1 MLKIRDGREISLLP
15 ALTGCVAFLLGVSQL
30 SFAEPTDV
38 EPPAQFDR
46 PNILLIVAD
55 DLGYSDIEPF
65 GGEIDTP
72 NLTSLAAD
80 GMRLINFHTAPT
92 CSPTRSMIMSGL
104 YSHQAGLGAMAEWVA
119 DNQRGQPGYEGYL
132 NDRASTLP
140 QQLKEAGY
148 YTFMAG
154 KWHLGM
160 SEEHWP
166 DKRGFEDSVAMLP
179 GAGGHFSQQG
189 INSRLP
195 IVPYVQNGE
204 PFQLPREF
212 YSTEFYTSRAIE
224 YLDKS
229 KLQGGKPFFGYV
241 AYTAPHWPLQ
251 VASSY
256 SEKYRGR
263 YEAGYDALKQE
274 RLKRMIKLGIVPADV
289 MPYPGSECE
298 QPWSALTEEE
308 RAYKSRLM
316 EIYAGMV
323 DSLDENIGRLIDH
336 LKAMGEYERT
346 VILFMSDNGADARPI
361 VGLGGESNFIANN
374 FNNSLENIGSSDSF
388 VSYGS
393 AWAEVGSFPFRL
405 HKGMTTEGGIRVPAI
420 LKVPESN
427 DSRGQML
434 PAFTSVLDILPTFL
448 DAARSDN
455 VRTLNLPDTSM
466 PVLVGNSLLPSL
478 GGETVAGEGLYPYGF
493 SVHRRQGLQYGSWK
507 IIRLE
512 PTVGTGEWELYDLE
526 KDPSETSNLATSHP
540 DVLAEMIV
548 RWRSFADQTGIVI
561 SDEGARAPKEC
572 VLKAAV
578 N

>member
-1 MLKIRDGREISLLP
+1 MFSTHNGREMLRLWALASSIALL
-15 ALTGCVAFLLGVSQL
+15 VGVSEFSL
-30 SFAEPTDV
+30 AEARSV
-38 EPPAQFDR
+38 EPPAQRDR
-46 PNILLIVAD
+46 LNILLIVAD

-72 NLTSLAAD
+72 NLAALASD
-80 GMRLINFHTAPT
+80 GVRLTNFHTAPT

-104 YSHQAGLGAMAEWVA
+104 YSHQAGLGAMTEWVA

-132 NDRASTLP
+132 NDRVPALP

-160 SEEHWP
+160 SAEHWP
-166 DKRGFEDSVAMLP
+166 DKRGFDDSIAMLP

-195 IVPYVQNGE
+195 IVPYVKNGE
-204 PFQLPREF
+204 PFQLPKAF
-212 YSTEFYTSRAIE
+212 YSTDFYTSRAIE
-224 YLDKS
+224 YLEKS

-251 VASSY
+251 VDSY
-256 SEKYRGR
+256 HSDKYKGR
-263 YEAGYDALKQE
+263 FDAGYSALRQE
-274 RLKRMIKLGIVPADV
+274 RLKRMIELGIVPAGV
-289 MPYPGSECE
+289 KPYPGSECE
-298 QPWSALTEEE
+298 RPWSALNEEE
-308 RAYKSRLM
+308 RAYQSRLM

-361 VGLGGESNFIANN
+361 AGLGGESDFLSKNFD
-374 FNNSLENIGSSDSF
+374 NSLKNIGSSDSF

-420 LKVPESN
+420 LKVPGSEK
-427 DSRGQML
+427 RGGQPL
-434 PAFTSVLDILPTFL
+434 PAFTSVLDLLPTFL
-448 DAARSDN
+448 AVAGSEDVRAINPSD
-455 VRTLNLPDTSM
+455 TDM
-466 PVLVGNSLLPSL
+466 PVLVGASLLPYL
-478 GGETVAGEGLYPYGF
+478 GGETVVEERRYPYGF
-493 SVHRRQGLQYGSWK
+493 SVHRRQGLQYGNWK

-512 PTVGTGEWELYDLE
+512 STVGTGEWELYDLE
-526 KDPSETSNLATSHP
+526 KDPGETSNLAISHP

-548 RWRSFADQTGIVI
+548 HWKSFADRTGIVV
-561 SDEGARAPKEC
+561 SEEGARIPREC
-572 VLKAAV
+572 VLKAAM